1 MKEIYAIDDET
12 GASTD
17 QVIARQ
23 EDASTEAVETIL
35 SAPIGLIGDGR
46 SNFKWFR
53 LQDGTLILGVYPQG
67 DTYFA
72 TEHMRTI

>member
-35 SAPIGLIGDGR
+35 SSPMR
-46 SNFKWFR
+46 SGFRWIR
-53 LQDGTLILGVYPQG
+53 LQNGDLILGTYPQG
-67 DTYFA
+67 DLYFD